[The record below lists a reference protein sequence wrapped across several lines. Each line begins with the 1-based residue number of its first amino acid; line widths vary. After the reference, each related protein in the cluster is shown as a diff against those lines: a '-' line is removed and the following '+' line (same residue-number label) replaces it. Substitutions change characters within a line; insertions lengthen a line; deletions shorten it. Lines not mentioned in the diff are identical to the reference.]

1 LRTIAADPTLLTDDL
16 RILTW
21 NSTCNE
27 TMQRRLCMAT
37 AASNMND
44 FKEPEGKSHPDRI
57 QEITDI
63 ISRRMPFFHRMA
75 LRHLGNMADAE
86 DAVQDAILSAY
97 KHLDQFKGEAQMSTW
112 LGTIVINSARTLVR
126 RRPRHLHI
134 SLDGQDGEMDLHQYL
149 SDRRPGPEELCR
161 RWELRHRLA
170 QLSTSLSPTVRK
182 TFQLR
187 EVEGLSIR
195 ETAEILGVERR
206 VVKTRSATARAK
218 LRRLAQKNSRIN
230 GARSTNHLG
239 DATLTDANSEA

>member
-1 LRTIAADPTLLTDDL
+1 
-16 RILTW
+16 
-21 NSTCNE
+21 
-27 TMQRRLCMAT
+27 MAT
-37 AASNMND
+37 AATNMNG
-44 FKEPEGKSHPDRI
+44 FQEPKSKPHEDRI
-57 QEITDI
+57 QEMTDI
-63 ISRRMPFFHRMA
+63 INHRMPFFHRIA

-97 KHLDQFKGEAQMSTW
+97 KHLDQFKGQAQMSTW

-134 SLDGQDGEMDLHQYL
+134 SLDGQDGEMDLHQYFA
-149 SDRRPGPEELCR
+149 DRRPGPEDLCR
-161 RWELRHRLA
+161 RWELRHRLS
-170 QLSTSLSPTVRK
+170 QLSTCLSPTVRR

-218 LRRLAQKNSRIN
+218 LKHLAQKSPSATASRS
-230 GARSTNHLG
+230 AS
-239 DATLTDANSEA
+239 